1 MDELPAASSNLIRVR
16 GDNVNAM
23 PRSKDSTSATLAAGL
38 NYLMEKYGYSEAEV
52 ARRSGVA
59 SKTVNNMRRART
71 KATIENADKVAKV
84 FGLSGWQLILPG
96 FPQEL
101 LGDKGLASTIKNYS
115 ESGPDGRDAIARI
128 AEREAEYTRS
138 KKSG

>member
-1 MDELPAASSNLIRVR
+1 MTSSNLIRKV
-16 GDNVNAM
+16 GDRFSFM
-23 PRSKDSTSATLAAGL
+23 PKPRDNTSDTLAAAL
-38 NYLMEKYGYSEAEV
+38 NYLMEKYSYSEAEV

-71 KATIENADKVAKV
+71 KATIENADKVARV

-101 LGDKGLASTIKNYS
+101 LGDKGLASTIENYS
-115 ESGPDGRDAIARI
+115 QSGPDGRAAIARI
-128 AEREAEYTRS
+128 AEREAEYTRG
-138 KKSG
+138 KKPA